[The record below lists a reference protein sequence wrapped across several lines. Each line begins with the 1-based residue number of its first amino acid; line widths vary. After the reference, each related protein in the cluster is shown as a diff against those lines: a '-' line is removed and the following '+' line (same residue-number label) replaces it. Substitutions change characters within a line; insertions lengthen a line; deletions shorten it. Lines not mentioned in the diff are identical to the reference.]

1 MAATF
6 AGDILK
12 CIFMDE
18 KFCVSIPIPWKFV
31 PKGPI
36 DNEATLVQIM
46 AWAPYR
52 RQAITLTNADPVHWH
67 IYTSLG
73 EDELELWRITVN
85 NHWQGISNGKYIN
98 IIIFL
103 SSKLL

>member
-6 AGDILK
+6 AGDIFK

-18 KFCVSIPIPWKFV
+18 KFCISIPIPLKLV

-46 AWAPYR
+46 AWR
-52 RQAITLTNADPVHWH
+52 RTGDKPLP
-67 IYTSLG
+67 
-73 EDELELWRITVN
+73 
-85 NHWQGISNGKYIN
+85 
-98 IIIFL
+98 
-103 SSKLL
+103 